1 MLSSYPA
8 IFYKEKDGTY
18 SVSFPDLNYLATHG
32 NDFNDA
38 YAMAIDCL
46 AGYLHSLK
54 YDDNAAYPVPS
65 NIKDIDPIAYAE
77 ELDYDD
83 YQDYIVNMVAVDV
96 EEYAKTHFNR
106 SVRKSITIPEWLNDL
121 ATQKGINFSKT
132 LQEALKTKLGLNK

>member
-8 IFYKEKDGTY
+8 IFYKEKNGTY
-18 SVSFPDLNYLATHG
+18 SVSFPDLNYLATQG

-106 SVRKSITIPEWLNDL
+106 SIRKSITIPEWLNDL